1 MIIDFILGDHFV
13 NSHNLSR
20 ECMDIVRR
28 KLMLVTIGTKR
39 VTSSLNNSVD
49 QTSPWQGGGRIK
61 EREDCERGGG
71 RLFEGGNYL
80 FLSEGTDH
88 SREAINQRTAIIQ
101 GNTAKKIV
109 STRWTMGRG
118 IKRLLRV
125 CRKNFCPLRVT
136 EHWILNLV
144 QRNFSGLPKNT
155 NYNTGYYSSNDRPA
169 KTTNL
174 LGKVKEQF
182 VKTYMR
188 GEEMDIKEHGKLIWN
203 VSHLLPLTPGGGG
216 GGTLGNFGWGCAA
229 GTLEP
234 LSYTRASSAEFCCPI
249 LD

>member
-1 MIIDFILGDHFV
+1 
-13 NSHNLSR
+13 
-20 ECMDIVRR
+20 
-28 KLMLVTIGTKR
+28 
-39 VTSSLNNSVD
+39 
-49 QTSPWQGGGRIK
+49 
-61 EREDCERGGG
+61 
-71 RLFEGGNYL
+71 
-80 FLSEGTDH
+80 
-88 SREAINQRTAIIQ
+88 
-101 GNTAKKIV
+101 
-109 STRWTMGRG
+109 MGRG
-118 IKRLLRV
+118 IKKLLRV

-182 VKTYMR
+182 VKTYIR

-216 GGTLGNFGWGCAA
+216 GWYFRKFWVGMCCWDPGTLILYQSKFSWI
-229 GTLEP
+229 LLP
-234 LSYTRASSAEFCCPI
+234 YTRLIELPKSPPI
-249 LD
+249 LE